1 MDKRKVFGGSLCAVL
16 LLVGGVWTVRGQV
29 GAGITVEYPHVEHP
43 HLTAEGGNV
52 RVKFRM
58 VIPARNIQQNKT
70 IEMVPVLANRDGESL
85 MTPIMVT
92 GRRKDL
98 SDLRKRVLS
107 GTNMA
112 VMMHVVKGQ
121 AGVLDYNVSIPYEAW
136 MSGGDLKL
144 YLDQSKIGYH
154 KSLFLGRIPLLMAAA
169 DANGSAGLSVENVE
183 QLTAAAEQPAPAVGD
198 AGRIADDFYSR
209 LSALL
214 SANDWAGIRSLL
226 EHSGGSELNGAA
238 NVVRRGGVPGAA
250 GPRFLSL
257 GGQHGRAGP
266 HGSF

>member
-1 MDKRKVFGGSLCAVL
+1 MCGSPFGWRCVDGP
-16 LLVGGVWTVRGQV
+16 GQV

-107 GTNMA
+107 GTEYGRHDA
-112 VMMHVVKGQ
+112 RRQG
-121 AGVLDYNVSIPYEAW
+121 
-136 MSGGDLKL
+136 SG
-144 YLDQSKIGYH
+144 
-154 KSLFLGRIPLLMAAA
+154 
-169 DANGSAGLSVENVE
+169 
-183 QLTAAAEQPAPAVGD
+183 
-198 AGRIADDFYSR
+198 
-209 LSALL
+209 
-214 SANDWAGIRSLL
+214 
-226 EHSGGSELNGAA
+226 
-238 NVVRRGGVPGAA
+238 
-250 GPRFLSL
+250 
-257 GGQHGRAGP
+257 GRAGL
-266 HGSF
+266 

>member
-1 MDKRKVFGGSLCAVL
+1 MCAVL

-154 KSLFLGRIPLLMAAA
+154 KSLFLGRIPLLMA
-169 DANGSAGLSVENVE
+169 E
-183 QLTAAAEQPAPAVGD
+183 
-198 AGRIADDFYSR
+198 R
-209 LSALL
+209 
-214 SANDWAGIRSLL
+214 
-226 EHSGGSELNGAA
+226 GAA
-238 NVVRRGGVPGAA
+238 HGGGRTAGACRR
-250 GPRFLSL
+250 RR
-257 GGQHGRAGP
+257 RAYCG
-266 HGSF
+266 

>member
-1 MDKRKVFGGSLCAVL
+1 MCAVL

-226 EHSGGSELNGAA
+226 EHSGARN
-238 NVVRRGGVPGAA
+238 
-250 GPRFLSL
+250 
-257 GGQHGRAGP
+257 
-266 HGSF
+266 